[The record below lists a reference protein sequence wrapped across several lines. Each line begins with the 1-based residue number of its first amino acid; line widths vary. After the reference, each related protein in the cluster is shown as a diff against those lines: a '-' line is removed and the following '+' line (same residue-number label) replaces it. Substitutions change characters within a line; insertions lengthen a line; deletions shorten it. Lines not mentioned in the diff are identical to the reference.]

1 MSLCT
6 YNLMAEIF
14 WTQANACSCNSECLI
29 SSNLKLK
36 DCFTSE
42 TLANANAEITENEAK
57 GKIHIL

>member
-1 MSLCT
+1 MPLCP
-6 YNLMAEIF
+6 YNLMAQIF
-14 WTQANACSCNSECLI
+14 WTQANACSCTSECLM

-42 TLANANAEITENEAK
+42 TLANANTEITENEAE